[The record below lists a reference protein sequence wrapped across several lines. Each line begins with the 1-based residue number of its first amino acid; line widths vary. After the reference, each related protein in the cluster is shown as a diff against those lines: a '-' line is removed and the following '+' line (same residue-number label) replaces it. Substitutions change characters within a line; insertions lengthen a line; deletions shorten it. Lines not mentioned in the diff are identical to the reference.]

1 MLKLVQKG
9 INIMVKQGLIKPVN
23 SKSNLKNKKNKTIK
37 TKNPMKAKYST
48 FKQKSIINR
57 QISNSRNF
65 FKKEDN

>member
-1 MLKLVQKG
+1 MFKNIIPMALKAG
-9 INIMVKQGLIKPVN
+9 IIKKVN
-23 SKSNLKNKKNKTIK
+23 KKKNKTIK

-65 FKKEDN
+65 FKKEDK

>member
-1 MLKLVQKG
+1 MFKNIIPMALKAG
-9 INIMVKQGLIKPVN
+9 IIKKV
-23 SKSNLKNKKNKTIK
+23 NKKKKKTIK

-65 FKKEDN
+65 FKKEDK

>member
-1 MLKLVQKG
+1 MFKNIIPMALKAG
-9 INIMVKQGLIKPVN
+9 IIKKVN
-23 SKSNLKNKKNKTIK
+23 KKKNKTIK

>member
-1 MLKLVQKG
+1 MLKLVKKG

-23 SKSNLKNKKNKTIK
+23 PKSNLKTKK
-37 TKNPMKAKYST
+37 KNPMKAKYST

>member
-1 MLKLVQKG
+1 MFKNIIPMALKAG
-9 INIMVKQGLIKPVN
+9 IIKKVN
-23 SKSNLKNKKNKTIK
+23 KKKNKTIK
-37 TKNPMKAKYST
+37 TKNPMKVKYST